1 MARVTV
7 EDCVGLVPNRFE
19 LVLLAAQRARDIR
32 SGAELTVEKDNDK
45 NAVIALRE
53 IADETIDLETLRYEL
68 EHGREVD
75 TEIDEPDEDAM
86 AVLAAEAAWA
96 WRDRPDAPRRRAGGG
111 GGGRGPAI
119 RSAGD
124 RGRIGGVAPAGGAP
138 GAAGPRPVSLR
149 GTDGGAGR
157 VRQRS

>member
-53 IADETIDLETLRYEL
+53 IAEEAIDLETLRYEL

-75 TEIDEPDEDAM
+75 ADIDEPDEDAM

-96 WRDRPDAPRRRAGGG
+96 GVTGQTTVADDSDADSDDDGGEAEDAGG
-111 GGGRGPAI
+111 
-119 RSAGD
+119 D
-124 RGRIGGVAPAGGAP
+124 P
-138 GAAGPRPVSLR
+138 GEDDPSEEPESEVEA
-149 GTDGGAGR
+149 
-157 VRQRS
+157 

>member
-32 SGAELTVEKDNDK
+32 SGADLTVEKDNDK

-53 IADETIDLETLRYEL
+53 IAEETIDLETLRHEL

-75 TEIDEPDEDAM
+75 SEIDEPDEDAM

-96 WRDRPDAPRRRAGGG
+96 GVTGQTPPVDEAPEQEEE
-111 GGGRGPAI
+111 
-119 RSAGD
+119 GD
-124 RGRIGGVAPAGGAP
+124 PSEPPEMPETETEAEAEE
-138 GAAGPRPVSLR
+138 
-149 GTDGGAGR
+149 
-157 VRQRS
+157 

>member
-75 TEIDEPDEDAM
+75 TDIDEPDEDAM

-96 WRDRPDAPRRRAGGG
+96 GVTGQGTADDATMEDATLDSTALDEAADETGAEMAGADETGMDAGGDL
-111 GGGRGPAI
+111 PSEEPEPEAD
-119 RSAGD
+119 AE
-124 RGRIGGVAPAGGAP
+124 V
-138 GAAGPRPVSLR
+138 
-149 GTDGGAGR
+149 
-157 VRQRS
+157 

>member
-96 WRDRPDAPRRRAGGG
+96 GVTGQTPLRRRSSSARRRGRSSGTGGDR
-111 GGGRGPAI
+111 GGGR
-119 RSAGD
+119 S
-124 RGRIGGVAPAGGAP
+124 RGRGVAPAGGTTGSPPIPLEGRRA
-138 GAAGPRPVSLR
+138 
-149 GTDGGAGR
+149 GAGR
-157 VRQRS
+157 ARQRP

>member
-32 SGAELTVEKDNDK
+32 SGAELTVERDNDK

-53 IADETIDLETLRYEL
+53 IAEEAIDLDTLRYDL

-75 TEIDEPDEDAM
+75 VDIDEPDEDSM

-96 WRDRPDAPRRRAGGG
+96 GVTGQTT
-111 GGGRGPAI
+111 
-119 RSAGD
+119 AGD
-124 RGRIGGVAPAGGAP
+124 EAGAP
-138 GAAGPRPVSLR
+138 EGEGEPSEKPAVEAETAAE
-149 GTDGGAGR
+149 AEE
-157 VRQRS
+157 

>member
-53 IADETIDLETLRYEL
+53 IADETIDLETLRHEL

-75 TEIDEPDEDAM
+75 SEIDEPDEDAM

-96 WRDRPDAPRRRAGGG
+96 GVTGQTPPGEEAVAQEGEDEPSEAPETEAE
-111 GGGRGPAI
+111 AEE
-119 RSAGD
+119 
-124 RGRIGGVAPAGGAP
+124 
-138 GAAGPRPVSLR
+138 
-149 GTDGGAGR
+149 
-157 VRQRS
+157 

>member
-96 WRDRPDAPRRRAGGG
+96 GVTGQTPPVEEEAEAPEDEDEPAEE
-111 GGGRGPAI
+111 PAI
-119 RSAGD
+119 EAEA
-124 RGRIGGVAPAGGAP
+124 VAEI
-138 GAAGPRPVSLR
+138 
-149 GTDGGAGR
+149 
-157 VRQRS
+157 QE

>member
-7 EDCVGLVPNRFE
+7 EDCVGMVPNRFE

-53 IADETIDLETLRYEL
+53 IAEETIDLETLRYEL

-96 WRDRPDAPRRRAGGG
+96 GVTGQTP
-111 GGGRGPAI
+111 PADEA
-119 RSAGD
+119 SAQDDEGEPSGLSETEAD
-124 RGRIGGVAPAGGAP
+124 EEAEAEE
-138 GAAGPRPVSLR
+138 
-149 GTDGGAGR
+149 
-157 VRQRS
+157 

>member
-32 SGAELTVEKDNDK
+32 SGAELTVERDNDK

-53 IADETIDLETLRYEL
+53 IAEEAIDLDTLRHEL

-75 TEIDEPDEDAM
+75 TEIDEPDEDTM

-96 WRDRPDAPRRRAGGG
+96 GVTGQTPSGDEAAAPESEGEPAEQ
-111 GGGRGPAI
+111 PAI
-119 RSAGD
+119 EAE
-124 RGRIGGVAPAGGAP
+124 
-138 GAAGPRPVSLR
+138 AAA
-149 GTDGGAGR
+149 D
-157 VRQRS
+157 QEE

>member
-32 SGAELTVEKDNDK
+32 SGAELTVENDNDK

-53 IADETIDLETLRYEL
+53 IADETIDLETLRHEL

-75 TEIDEPDEDAM
+75 SEIDEPDEDAM

-96 WRDRPDAPRRRAGGG
+96 GVTGQTPPVDEAPEQEDEGE
-111 GGGRGPAI
+111 PAETPEMPETETE
-119 RSAGD
+119 AE
-124 RGRIGGVAPAGGAP
+124 AEE
-138 GAAGPRPVSLR
+138 
-149 GTDGGAGR
+149 
-157 VRQRS
+157 

>member
-32 SGAELTVEKDNDK
+32 SGADLTVEKDNDK

-53 IADETIDLETLRYEL
+53 IAEETIDLETLRHEL

-75 TEIDEPDEDAM
+75 SEIDEPDEDAM

-96 WRDRPDAPRRRAGGG
+96 GVTGQSPPVDET
-111 GGGRGPAI
+111 PAQEDEGEP
-119 RSAGD
+119 SETPETPETEAE
-124 RGRIGGVAPAGGAP
+124 AEE
-138 GAAGPRPVSLR
+138 
-149 GTDGGAGR
+149 
-157 VRQRS
+157 

>member
-96 WRDRPDAPRRRAGGG
+96 GVTGQTPPGDEPAEEEGEAEPSDAPETEAE
-111 GGGRGPAI
+111 AEE
-119 RSAGD
+119 
-124 RGRIGGVAPAGGAP
+124 
-138 GAAGPRPVSLR
+138 
-149 GTDGGAGR
+149 
-157 VRQRS
+157 

>member
-96 WRDRPDAPRRRAGGG
+96 
-111 GGGRGPAI
+111 
-119 RSAGD
+119 
-124 RGRIGGVAPAGGAP
+124 GVTGQTAP
-138 GAAGPRPVSLR
+138 GDEPVAEEEGEAQPSEAPE
-149 GTDGGAGR
+149 TEAE
-157 VRQRS
+157 SEE

>member
-96 WRDRPDAPRRRAGGG
+96 GVTGQTTPGDEAAATEGEAEPAEE
-111 GGGRGPAI
+111 PAI
-119 RSAGD
+119 EAD
-124 RGRIGGVAPAGGAP
+124 
-138 GAAGPRPVSLR
+138 AAADVEE
-149 GTDGGAGR
+149 
-157 VRQRS
+157 

>member
-53 IADETIDLETLRYEL
+53 IADETIDLETLRHEL

-96 WRDRPDAPRRRAGGG
+96 GVTGQTTPVEEEAAAPEGEGEPAEE
-111 GGGRGPAI
+111 PAI
-119 RSAGD
+119 EAE
-124 RGRIGGVAPAGGAP
+124 VAET
-138 GAAGPRPVSLR
+138 VEEE
-149 GTDGGAGR
+149 
-157 VRQRS
+157 

>member
-32 SGAELTVEKDNDK
+32 SGADLTVEKDNDK

-96 WRDRPDAPRRRAGGG
+96 
-111 GGGRGPAI
+111 
-119 RSAGD
+119 
-124 RGRIGGVAPAGGAP
+124 GVTGQSTPVEEEAGAP
-138 GAAGPRPVSLR
+138 
-149 GTDGGAGR
+149 DGEDEPAEEPA
-157 VRQRS
+157 VEAEAVAEAEE

>member
-96 WRDRPDAPRRRAGGG
+96 GVTGQTPPGDEALAQEGEAEPSEAPETEEEAEE
-111 GGGRGPAI
+111 
-119 RSAGD
+119 
-124 RGRIGGVAPAGGAP
+124 
-138 GAAGPRPVSLR
+138 
-149 GTDGGAGR
+149 
-157 VRQRS
+157 

>member
-53 IADETIDLETLRYEL
+53 IADETIDLETLRHEL

-75 TEIDEPDEDAM
+75 SEIDEPDEDAM

-96 WRDRPDAPRRRAGGG
+96 GVTGQTPPGDEAAAQEGEDEPSEAPETEAE
-111 GGGRGPAI
+111 AEE
-119 RSAGD
+119 
-124 RGRIGGVAPAGGAP
+124 
-138 GAAGPRPVSLR
+138 
-149 GTDGGAGR
+149 
-157 VRQRS
+157 

>member
-7 EDCVGLVPNRFE
+7 EDCVRMVPNRFE

-53 IADETIDLETLRYEL
+53 IADETIDLETLRHEL

-96 WRDRPDAPRRRAGGG
+96 GVTGQTPPDDEPAEEEGEAEPAQAPER
-111 GGGRGPAI
+111 
-119 RSAGD
+119 
-124 RGRIGGVAPAGGAP
+124 RGRSGGVAPAGGAA

>member
-32 SGAELTVEKDNDK
+32 SGAELTVDKDNDK

-53 IADETIDLETLRYEL
+53 IADETIDLETLRHEL

-75 TEIDEPDEDAM
+75 SEIDEPDEDAM

-96 WRDRPDAPRRRAGGG
+96 GVTGQTPPGDEAEAQEGEDEDEPSEAPETEEE
-111 GGGRGPAI
+111 
-119 RSAGD
+119 SEE
-124 RGRIGGVAPAGGAP
+124 
-138 GAAGPRPVSLR
+138 
-149 GTDGGAGR
+149 
-157 VRQRS
+157 

>member
-7 EDCVGLVPNRFE
+7 EDCVGMVPNRFE

-32 SGAELTVEKDNDK
+32 SGAELTVERDNDK

-53 IADETIDLETLRYEL
+53 IAEEAIDLETLRYEL

-75 TEIDEPDEDAM
+75 TEIDEPDEDSM

-96 WRDRPDAPRRRAGGG
+96 GVTGQTGPRRRGCGAR
-111 GGGRGPAI
+111 GRERAI
-119 RSAGD
+119 RTAGD
-124 RGRIGGVAPAGGAP
+124 RGRSAGVAPAGGAL
-138 GAAGPRPVSLR
+138 GAAGPPPSPLR
-149 GTDGGAGR
+149 GLDAGAGR
-157 VRQRS
+157 GRQRS

>member
-53 IADETIDLETLRYEL
+53 IADETIDLEMLRHEL

-75 TEIDEPDEDAM
+75 SEIDEPDEDTM

-96 WRDRPDAPRRRAGGG
+96 GVTGQTPPD
-111 GGGRGPAI
+111 
-119 RSAGD
+119 D
-124 RGRIGGVAPAGGAP
+124 E
-138 GAAGPRPVSLR
+138 AAAEEGEDEPSEAAE
-149 GTDGGAGR
+149 TEEE
-157 VRQRS
+157 SEE

>member
-96 WRDRPDAPRRRAGGG
+96 GVTGQSTPVEEEAAAPEGEDEPAEE
-111 GGGRGPAI
+111 PAI
-119 RSAGD
+119 EAEA
-124 RGRIGGVAPAGGAP
+124 VA
-138 GAAGPRPVSLR
+138 AAEE
-149 GTDGGAGR
+149 
-157 VRQRS
+157 

>member
-7 EDCVGLVPNRFE
+7 EDCVGMVPNRFE

-32 SGAELTVEKDNDK
+32 SGAELTVERDNDK

-53 IADETIDLETLRYEL
+53 IAEEAIDLETLRYEL

-75 TEIDEPDEDAM
+75 TEIDEPDEDTM

-96 WRDRPDAPRRRAGGG
+96 GVTGQTTPGDEAAAPEA
-111 GGGRGPAI
+111 A
-119 RSAGD
+119 
-124 RGRIGGVAPAGGAP
+124 APEAAAPEAAADVGAVDP
-138 GAAGPRPVSLR
+138 SEPPESEAEAEE
-149 GTDGGAGR
+149 
-157 VRQRS
+157 

>member
-7 EDCVGLVPNRFE
+7 EDCVGMVPNRFE

-53 IADETIDLETLRYEL
+53 IAEETIDLETLRYEL

-86 AVLAAEAAWA
+86 AVL
-96 WRDRPDAPRRRAGGG
+96 
-111 GGGRGPAI
+111 
-119 RSAGD
+119 
-124 RGRIGGVAPAGGAP
+124 
-138 GAAGPRPVSLR
+138 GPRPL
-149 GTDGGAGR
+149 GPA
-157 VRQRS
+157 

>member
-53 IADETIDLETLRYEL
+53 IADETIDLETLRHEL

-96 WRDRPDAPRRRAGGG
+96 GVTGQTPPVEEEAAAPEGEPAEE
-111 GGGRGPAI
+111 PAI
-119 RSAGD
+119 EAE
-124 RGRIGGVAPAGGAP
+124 VAE
-138 GAAGPRPVSLR
+138 AAEEE
-149 GTDGGAGR
+149 
-157 VRQRS
+157 

>member
-7 EDCVGLVPNRFE
+7 EDCVRMVPNRFE

-32 SGAELTVEKDNDK
+32 SGAELAVEKDNDK

-53 IADETIDLETLRYEL
+53 IAEEAIDLETLRHEL

-75 TEIDEPDEDAM
+75 ADIDEPDEDAM

-96 WRDRPDAPRRRAGGG
+96 
-111 GGGRGPAI
+111 
-119 RSAGD
+119 
-124 RGRIGGVAPAGGAP
+124 GVTGQAPAPDDADDSD
-138 GAAGPRPVSLR
+138 ADAN
-149 GTDGGAGR
+149 DGEDVPSEEPETEAEAEE
-157 VRQRS
+157 

>member
-7 EDCVGLVPNRFE
+7 EDCVRMVPAQPANRFE

-32 SGAELTVEKDNDK
+32 SGAELTVEEDNDK

-68 EHGREVD
+68 EHGREID
-75 TEIDEPDEDAM
+75 TDIDEPDEDAM

-96 WRDRPDAPRRRAGGG
+96 GVTGQGTADETAADETGAEIADADETGVDAGGDF
-111 GGGRGPAI
+111 PSEEPEPEAD
-119 RSAGD
+119 SE
-124 RGRIGGVAPAGGAP
+124 V
-138 GAAGPRPVSLR
+138 
-149 GTDGGAGR
+149 
-157 VRQRS
+157 

>member
-32 SGAELTVEKDNDK
+32 SGADLTVEKDNDK

-53 IADETIDLETLRYEL
+53 IADETIDLETLRHEL

-96 WRDRPDAPRRRAGGG
+96 GVTGQTPSVEEEAAAPEAEGE
-111 GGGRGPAI
+111 PAI
-119 RSAGD
+119 EAEA
-124 RGRIGGVAPAGGAP
+124 VAAT
-138 GAAGPRPVSLR
+138 AAE
-149 GTDGGAGR
+149 TEE
-157 VRQRS
+157 

>member
-7 EDCVGLVPNRFE
+7 EDCVRMVPNRFE

-96 WRDRPDAPRRRAGGG
+96 GVTGQSTPVEEEAAAPEGEDEPAEE
-111 GGGRGPAI
+111 PAI
-119 RSAGD
+119 EAEA
-124 RGRIGGVAPAGGAP
+124 VA
-138 GAAGPRPVSLR
+138 AAEE
-149 GTDGGAGR
+149 
-157 VRQRS
+157 

>member
-53 IADETIDLETLRYEL
+53 IADETIDLETLRHEL

-96 WRDRPDAPRRRAGGG
+96 GVTGQATPGDEAAAHDGEAEPSE
-111 GGGRGPAI
+111 PAETE
-119 RSAGD
+119 AE
-124 RGRIGGVAPAGGAP
+124 AEE
-138 GAAGPRPVSLR
+138 
-149 GTDGGAGR
+149 
-157 VRQRS
+157 